1 MTDFRPTWDEVWM
14 RMADTMAER
23 SKCTRAQV
31 GCVIVSKDQ
40 TVLSASYNG
49 PPPNYPADGSCSSWC
64 PRARGEGGLGSTY
77 DNCPSVHA
85 EANGVSRADHSRIH
99 GATAYVNRA
108 SCVTCA
114 KLLAAAG
121 ITRLVHRVEDV
132 DMHRN
137 PEATEDFLQ
146 LCGVEVVR
154 WNELAAE

>member
-1 MTDFRPTWDEVWM
+1 MN
-14 RMADTMAER
+14 MADTMALR

-49 PPPNYPADGSCSSWC
+49 SPPDYPADGPCTLWC

-77 DNCPSVHA
+77 DNCPAVHA
-85 EANGVSRADHSRIH
+85 EANGVSRADHSRTV

-121 ITRLVHRVEDV
+121 IVRLVQRVDEI

-137 PEATEDFLQ
+137 PEATEDFLHK
-146 LCGVEVVR
+146 CGIQVTR
-154 WNELAAE
+154 WSDNE